1 MKFKSYIGLDVNKVC
16 GINKYQKPR
25 GFAARPSA
33 PIGSARVC
41 PPRAS
46 CALRNTPRS
55 KFDRPEIFKS
65 ALNVSGQERNFS
77 IRKIVNAAG
86 DLHLLVLCETRKQ
99 GLRRLQPFHVERDI
113 FRDRKIYL

>member
-1 MKFKSYIGLDVNKVC
+1 VVFETRRDRKI
-16 GINKYQKPR
+16 
-25 GFAARPSA
+25 
-33 PIGSARVC
+33 
-41 PPRAS
+41 
-46 CALRNTPRS
+46 
-55 KFDRPEIFKS
+55 DRPGIVKS

-99 GLRRLQPFHVERDI
+99 GVRRLQPFHVERDI